1 MMMMMMIMMV
11 NGDGVGVSGGGGVFV
26 CLADCLPFRQD
37 QGAVWPGSQ
46 SARVLLADSLRG
58 ANWPGSEKARYRT
71 YRLAYIIEFTMAD
84 ADILFIRR
92 EATEVTSLSITP
104 RTHGRRVVPPFAGP
118 TLHNLL

>member
-1 MMMMMMIMMV
+1 MIV

-37 QGAVWPGSQ
+37 QGTVWPGSQ

-71 YRLAYIIEFTMAD
+71 YGLAYIIEFTMA
-84 ADILFIRR
+84 ALRSRCRHSIYTARSYRSDI
-92 EATEVTSLSITP
+92 
-104 RTHGRRVVPPFAGP
+104 VVNNA
-118 TLHNLL
+118 

>member
-1 MMMMMMIMMV
+1 MLCDDDDDDDD
-11 NGDGVGVSGGGGVFV
+11 NDREWWRCFRVSGGLSAFSPGPGKG
-26 CLADCLPFRQD
+26 LGREPIG
-37 QGAVWPGSQ
+37 QGPIGRFAPGSE
-46 SARVLLADSLRG
+46 LA
-58 ANWPGSEKARYRT
+58 GSEKARYRT